1 MHCKEGFLLVH
12 IMHPRCGFS
21 QSLYAPS
28 WVVNR
33 QNLQTW
39 REYPC
44 CLLKQILAY
53 CADCTHRH
61 ILILKWPLR
70 FFRTVAAT
78 SSWLSNST
86 DSCFKICRFVPWQM
100 PRWELLNNSAG
111 NSATFQFFLTIT
123 QHFISLRTCVMTW
136 DGWEEKIQMI
146 DRHLA
151 WQWGW
156 QLLCTFQF
164 FQRCIFVSA
173 F

>member
-1 MHCKEGFLLVH
+1 MHCKQGFLLVH
-12 IMHPRCGFS
+12 IMHLRCRFS

-53 CADCTHRH
+53 CADRTHSH
-61 ILILKWPLR
+61 ILILKWPLP

-86 DSCFKICRFVPWQM
+86 DSCFEICHFVPWQI
-100 PRWELLNNSAG
+100 PRWELLNSSAG
-111 NSATFQFFLTIT
+111 ILQRPNFFDNHTTFCQSQGMRHDL
-123 QHFISLRTCVMTW
+123 
-136 DGWEEKIQMI
+136 GWMGGKIQMI

-164 FQRCIFVSA
+164 FQRCISVSA